1 MEENRQAFR
10 ETLDREATE
19 RETFERETAALDV
32 RQRRKLMYRV
42 PEAVELTSIG
52 RSRLYELMASGEL
65 ESVKLGNARLIPHD
79 ALLTLVARLRE
90 EAAYARA

>member
-1 MEENRQAFR
+1 MRATKQAFR
-10 ETLDREATE
+10 EVLDREEAE
-19 RETFERETAALDV
+19 RVARGHHIREMRLGH
-32 RQRRKLMYRV
+32 KLMYRV

-79 ALLTLVARLRE
+79 ALLALVARLRE
-90 EAAYARA
+90 EATRASA